1 MVHSPQNLDELRKGR
16 IIMEELAHDGL
27 REAVIELVS
36 NIKMYDVEPE
46 RYISKVIEE
55 NIMKPVDAYREV
67 ALSFDAAG
75 NITERNRY
83 IRKAIAYGDLSMLG
97 MLDDDEAYRLMIA
110 RGISSFDSENL
121 LEICKQCQEGLEL
134 ERLISDELHRRIR
147 HKMRSGKCDAT
158 DLGLMIKL
166 VSYQHMRGSSLLH
179 TSIGLAEDMLKWA
192 PDSDILQ
199 CTPGFF
205 MMSRII
211 HDRDLANRINM
222 LGALN
227 GNESCVRAVID
238 GSGLIRDG
246 EVDIAEAISRYPEFK
261 EELVYRALFMNY
273 RVNKSIRIALTEEAA
288 SKGYSADWNLNNLLQ
303 GDLESKDKLFHYQM
317 RKGDK
322 PSSITV
328 SFYDREH
335 GFRDGDCVAL
345 ALYRSFH
352 ENRPLPDYVT
362 D

>member
-1 MVHSPQNLDELRKGR
+1 
-16 IIMEELAHDGL
+16 
-27 REAVIELVS
+27 
-36 NIKMYDVEPE
+36 
-46 RYISKVIEE
+46 
-55 NIMKPVDAYREV
+55 
-67 ALSFDAAG
+67 
-75 NITERNRY
+75 
-83 IRKAIAYGDLSMLG
+83 
-97 MLDDDEAYRLMIA
+97 
-110 RGISSFDSENL
+110 
-121 LEICKQCQEGLEL
+121 
-134 ERLISDELHRRIR
+134 
-147 HKMRSGKCDAT
+147 
-158 DLGLMIKL
+158 
-166 VSYQHMRGSSLLH
+166 
-179 TSIGLAEDMLKWA
+179 
-192 PDSDILQ
+192 
-199 CTPGFF
+199 

-227 GNESCVRAVID
+227 GNESCVKAVID

-246 EVDIAEAISRYPEFK
+246 EVDISEAISRYPEFK